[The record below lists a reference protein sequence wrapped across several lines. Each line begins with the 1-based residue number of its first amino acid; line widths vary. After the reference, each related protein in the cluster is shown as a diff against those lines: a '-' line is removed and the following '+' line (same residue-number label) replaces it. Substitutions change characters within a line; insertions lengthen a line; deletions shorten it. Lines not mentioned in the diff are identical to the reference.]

1 MKKAAD
7 HPTTK
12 SVSGNDHFSLSTL
25 GLDFLDTTWRIAI
38 PVVLFA
44 GAGIFLDRKLD
55 SAPWFTLLGSLV
67 GFFIAGYLLKQQLQ
81 AVVGR
86 EDKQ

>member
-7 HPTTK
+7 HPTT
-12 SVSGNDHFSLSTL
+12 STGSGNDHFSLGTL
-25 GLDFLDTTWRIAI
+25 GLDFLDTTWRISV

-44 GAGIFLDRKLD
+44 GAGIFTDRKLD
-55 SAPWFTLLGSLV
+55 TAPWMTLLGSVL
-67 GFFIAGYLLKQQLQ
+67 GFAVAGYLLKKQLQ

-86 EDKQ
+86 EDK

>member
-25 GLDFLDTTWRIAI
+25 GLDFLDTTWRISI

-44 GAGIFLDRKLD
+44 GGGIFTDRKLD
-55 SAPWFTLLGSLV
+55 SAPWLTLLGTLI
-67 GFFIAGYLLKQQLQ
+67 GFGVAGYLLKKQLQ
-81 AVVGR
+81 AVVER
-86 EDKQ
+86 EDTK